1 VEYLKGILSG
11 VAAVFLALCVPGLV
25 TTLRGISEEK
35 ATGLAVVVAGLTEAL
50 FSPTF
55 WIVTAM
61 FFGLFFA
68 AGRFQSRVFRVL
80 LFWIPTVAIVTLVVG
95 GAGLLAYLFLHS
107 KRG

>member
-25 TTLRGISEEK
+25 TAFRGISEK
-35 ATGLAVVVAGLTEAL
+35 ATGLGVVVAGLTEAL

-55 WIVTAM
+55 WIFTAI

-68 AGRFQSRVFRVL
+68 AGSRAASSESCYFGSQRL
-80 LFWIPTVAIVTLVVG
+80 PL
-95 GAGLLAYLFLHS
+95 
-107 KRG
+107 